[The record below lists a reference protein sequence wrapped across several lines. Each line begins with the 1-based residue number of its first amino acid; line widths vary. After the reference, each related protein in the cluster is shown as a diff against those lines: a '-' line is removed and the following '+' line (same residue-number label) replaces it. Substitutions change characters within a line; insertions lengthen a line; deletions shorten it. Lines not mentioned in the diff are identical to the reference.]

1 VLCFTPFKNVGPGGT
16 VRGRRGREVGIDK
29 DTGRVGGKEY
39 VGRNDSTIMMSLV

>member
-1 VLCFTPFKNVGPGGT
+1 MNPVKKEGPGGKG
-16 VRGRRGREVGIDK
+16 RGRRGREVGIDK